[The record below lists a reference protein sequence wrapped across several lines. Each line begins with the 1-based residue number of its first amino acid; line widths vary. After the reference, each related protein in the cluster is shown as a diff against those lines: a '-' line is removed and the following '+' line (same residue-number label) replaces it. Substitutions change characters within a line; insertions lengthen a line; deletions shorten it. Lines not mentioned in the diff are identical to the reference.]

1 MSPQSVGT
9 WRVYESA
16 PDCAEAATE
25 RLVNSIEHDR
35 EGEQAVVDAA
45 VVELTGQVTEQP
57 RPVTA
62 PGVAGICTY
71 TRRSATWTADR

>member
-1 MSPQSVGT
+1 M
-9 WRVYESA
+9 YESA

-62 PGVAGICTY
+62 PGS
-71 TRRSATWTADR
+71 RRNLYLYASLDDLDGGPVGDRPVQ